1 MAQGK
6 YQARRR
12 RRRRINWTGILFWIV
27 LLALVIT
34 LIVLLFRGCSPSET
48 PKDTTPPVSTGTVQT
63 PPATDPP
70 VNTVPPT
77 TAAPTVPP
85 TTAAPTVPPTTAPTV
100 PPTVAP
106 TVPPALREQV
116 TALAKSLLGK
126 TYAYGGTGPD
136 SFDTSGLICY
146 CFQQCDITA
155 PRKMSDQYAFGTP
168 VQKDALQPGDVV
180 FFWLETPGEVEYV
193 GIYMGD
199 NVFIA
204 VSSSNNAVEE
214 KQLNDYFAERLLG
227 ARRYS

>member
-6 YQARRR
+6 YQRRR
-12 RRRRINWTGILFWIV
+12 RRRRRVNWLSIIFWLVV
-27 LLALVIT
+27 LGLLTT
-34 LIVLLFRGCSPSET
+34 LIVFLFRGCSPSET
-48 PKDTTPPVSTGTVQT
+48 PRDTTPQISTGSVQT

-70 VNTVPPT
+70 ETTGAPT

-100 PPTVAP
+100 PATTPPTL
-106 TVPPALREQV
+106 PPALSEQV

-126 TYAYGGTGPD
+126 AYAYGGTGPD
-136 SFDTSGLICY
+136 SFDTSGLISY
-146 CFQQCDITA
+146 CFQQCGISA
-155 PRKMSDQYAFGTP
+155 PRKMSEQFTYGAS

-180 FFWLETPGEVEYV
+180 FFWLEAPGEVEYV

-214 KQLNDYFAERLLG
+214 KQLNNYFTERLLG